1 MMTLVQEL
9 ELVDGSRFVGVCPLP
24 KPCNNGNDNHYFPK
38 RPLSTSRKSTVT
50 VLWQDQSYII
60 KLRYTDILY
69 IYVTQIWMSSRACF
83 RQRFPE
89 RSFPTTSP
97 FWLSFSPSARPTRR
111 VSFSSPPR
119 NGGSI
124 RGWKLCHLCSWEG
137 EGDSKWGASAV
148 FFEKKHGTSKG
159 GTSTSTAPPKPPQN
173 PTPSPQIRP
182 NV

>member
-50 VLWQDQSYII
+50 VLWQDRSYII

-69 IYVTQIWMSSRACF
+69 IYVTQIWMFSRACF

-111 VSFSSPPR
+111 VSFSSTR
-119 NGGSI
+119 EMEVGSEAE
-124 RGWKLCHLCSWEG
+124 SY
-137 EGDSKWGASAV
+137 ATSAAEKV
-148 FFEKKHGTSKG
+148 KEIQSEALRPFFLKKKHGTSKG
-159 GTSTSTAPPKPPQN
+159 GIGPLPQPPQSH
-173 PTPSPQIRP
+173 PTPPPPRK
-182 NV
+182 